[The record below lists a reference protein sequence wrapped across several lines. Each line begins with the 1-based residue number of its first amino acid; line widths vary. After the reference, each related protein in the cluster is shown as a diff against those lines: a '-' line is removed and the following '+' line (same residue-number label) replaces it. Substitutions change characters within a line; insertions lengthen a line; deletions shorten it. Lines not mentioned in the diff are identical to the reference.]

1 MTKKH
6 SKLSKCQLN
15 KFKHVMHEYG
25 QGKLKRK
32 GGKKVK
38 KLKVANAIAF
48 SEARHHKCGKK

>member
-6 SKLSKCQLN
+6 SKLSSCEKK
-15 KFKHVMHEYG
+15 KFKHVMEEFG
-25 QGKLKRK
+25 KGKLKRK